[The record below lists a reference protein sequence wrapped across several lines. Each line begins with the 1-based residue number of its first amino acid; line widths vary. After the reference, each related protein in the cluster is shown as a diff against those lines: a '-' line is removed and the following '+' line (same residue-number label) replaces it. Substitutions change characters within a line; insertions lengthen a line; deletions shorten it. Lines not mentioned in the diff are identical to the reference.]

1 MDVLEWKSR
10 SAYALTEF
18 VVFMIGALIFAAML
32 SSLGLLFCHFRN
44 SKKRRRRVKRLHRF
58 LIKTVFSG
66 GDKLVRILYPNERKE
81 SKQLLTVKTTRGK
94 IAVHVYFTLLSGL
107 VAFWYLTVF
116 ANTAIYRKTGHCHD
130 LHVSDTD
137 LSCFLVSDRNVPP
150 EVQEIIDEGGGELVN
165 CQRVHQFLMT
175 TPNITYDLE
184 VICYAAQLN
193 PFSAMGIAYGS
204 CKTVSY
210 VLQLIFKGFL
220 FFAARGRILR
230 VILIVLQVLF
240 ITLMLLFLVIVP
252 STLHLVDGLRNTPVD
267 ILRGEPFVSFS
278 AVVLLGLS
286 TVVVAGLTP
295 WWAYYPIND
304 DDSGNGGQESGGH
317 GGGPQSMEMV
327 QVDLGSNKN
336 EVAQEG

>member
-150 EVQEIIDEGGGELVN
+150 E
-165 CQRVHQFLMT
+165 
-175 TPNITYDLE
+175 
-184 VICYAAQLN
+184 
-193 PFSAMGIAYGS
+193 SAGDHR
-204 CKTVSY
+204 
-210 VLQLIFKGFL
+210 
-220 FFAARGRILR
+220 RGRRRARQLSESASVSDDNAEHHLR
-230 VILIVLQVLF
+230 LGGY
-240 ITLMLLFLVIVP
+240 M
-252 STLHLVDGLRNTPVD
+252 
-267 ILRGEPFVSFS
+267 LRGATEPV
-278 AVVLLGLS
+278 
-286 TVVVAGLTP
+286 
-295 WWAYYPIND
+295 
-304 DDSGNGGQESGGH
+304 
-317 GGGPQSMEMV
+317 
-327 QVDLGSNKN
+327 
-336 EVAQEG
+336 